1 MTLSSSSIKG
11 ERIMMLKANKILI
24 AVGIVC
30 LCLVTASTLWAG
42 SDHGDQGW
50 QCLTHNVQL
59 TPDQQSKV
67 KAIYDRYVEN
77 TKGIH
82 EQLAAAESSE
92 DQAGPF
98 NEVAYRSAAETR
110 ARLQVD
116 LEVAFA
122 KARSEAESVLT
133 PEQKT
138 QLAEHMK
145 QMSAHC
151 HGSHK

>member
-1 MTLSSSSIKG
+1 
-11 ERIMMLKANKILI
+11 MMLKASKVLI
-24 AVGIVC
+24 AVGMAC

-42 SDHGDQGW
+42 SDHPDHGW
-50 QCLTHNVQL
+50 QCLTHSVQL
-59 TPDQQSKV
+59 TPDQQAKV

-82 EQLAAAESSE
+82 EQLAAAESSQ
-92 DQAGPF
+92 DQTGPF
-98 NEVAYRSAAETR
+98 NEVAFRSATETR

-122 KARSEAESVLT
+122 RARAEAENVLT

-145 QMSAHC
+145 QMNAQC